1 MTTIPIKIIDKP
13 CGCGKTTEMINSF
26 NKRDKYLVIVPLLSE
41 VERIVEESKE
51 VGFVQPDEFDNTQGT
66 KYASLE
72 AHIVN
77 GRNVVSTH
85 QLYEDLVP
93 LVKGEFCRLPHY
105 HR

>member
-66 KYASLE
+66 KYANLKLILST
-72 AHIVN
+72 
-77 GRNVVSTH
+77 VVM
-85 QLYEDLVP
+85 LYRP
-93 LVKGEFCRLPHY
+93 TNSMRT
-105 HR
+105 